1 MSANEEIFFEES
13 TPKQPEDE
21 PQNQQQDEDEPQ
33 NQQQDEETQAQQ
45 QGEETQAQQQF
56 REFKKAPGEFLS
68 KNPVRIVGEK
78 TSGVLPYYFYK
89 DDYEVYQITPDPE
102 GRAQTIY
109 PGGVT
114 FQAHNLAV
122 ETLNNTNWGEEETDA
137 IEIPWYNLN
146 EHEVSLMMTTQ
157 LSGCAFCFKE
167 IGEQYLVAHIKPANT
182 TGATVQEQLIKRGR
196 FEEFPDEKL
205 NVFGASMNYD
215 PDKERAYVISV
226 KQNGKWTHH
235 VQVTDGNL
243 SSPEIKATFSFAEG
257 M

>member
-1 MSANEEIFFEES
+1 MSANEEIPLEEL
-13 TPKQPEDE
+13 THEQPEDE

-45 QGEETQAQQQF
+45 QF
-56 REFKKAPGEFLS
+56 REFKKNPGKFLS

-78 TSGVLPYYFYK
+78 NSGVIPYYFYK
-89 DDYEVYQITPDPE
+89 DYEIYKIIPNPE
-102 GRAQTIY
+102 GRLQTIY

-122 ETLNNTNWGEEETDA
+122 KKLNNTNWGEEETDA
-137 IEIPWYNLN
+137 IEIPSYNLN
-146 EHEVSLMMTTQ
+146 KEPEVSLMMTTQ

-167 IGEQYLVAHIKPANT
+167 IGEQYLVAHIQPPDKKN

-215 PDKERAYVISV
+215 ADKERAYVISV